1 MNAIIYGL
9 PAWPQKISVSSI
21 DQISGDSEDERSILL
36 ERTLWFPSRF
46 TKADKAF
53 TSTLSPDVL
62 KEEFVCS
69 VGIALN
75 E

>member
-1 MNAIIYGL
+1 LKERKQPG
-9 PAWPQKISVSSI
+9 ISLAYTVLWQQG
-21 DQISGDSEDERSILL
+21 QISGDSEEDRSILL
-36 ERTLWFPSRF
+36 ERTFWFPSRF

-53 TSTLSPDVL
+53 TNTLSPDVL

-69 VGIALN
+69 VGMALN